1 MHALVK
7 AKSSQH
13 QLSKISCMPE
23 LKDASFWDIQV
34 WTKAATYIQIHLNK
48 FAYEKKCSNDLHVVQ
63 SGNRFEIHANINI
76 HPSMSV
82 SDVLYCQNNIESAY
96 YSLNCTLNEMITQVK
111 FAGFHIAQRHAL
123 DKDDVEAFLGQLDQ
137 ASDHLAKM
145 PILPLVFELEEP
157 GRAFFRK
164 HVSMNHTDYISETT
178 FELASNNEHYK
189 FRFNFYSERDE
200 VLKMLVRGGYAL
212 TLDFETNHPEVFAE
226 LKTAAALGLTGRM
239 YEIAARVGY
248 TLIGAPQFKHTETPL
263 KFYSQRFLNYSVDIL
278 EKGKQRTLS
287 TKKGHVSVDMLTSL
301 KSDYHTLQTRVEQC
315 SKRLMDRL
323 VKASLKEDCTYIS
336 SQLKAHKKVI
346 STAFK
351 SQFTEIN
358 FCIENLRR
366 LNPTDEGIKVSEDQ
380 SLRLNVV
387 IKIRADGSL
396 NLSIKNEDG
405 LQVESE
411 QVALLKKSLKVRA
424 VLLNGLNREEVAFL
438 ISKQL
443 NGQYGMS
450 WIIIN

>member
-1 MHALVK
+1 MLAL
-7 AKSSQH
+7 AKVQSNKK
-13 QLSKISCMPE
+13 QLSEISCMPE
-23 LKDASFWDIQV
+23 LKEASFWDIQV
-34 WTKAATYIQIHLNK
+34 WTKAAAYIQLHLNK
-48 FAYEKKCSNDLHVVQ
+48 FAYEKKCSNDLRVVQ
-63 SGNRFEIHANINI
+63 SGNRFEIHANANI
-76 HPSMSV
+76 HPRMSV

-96 YSLNCTLNEMITQVK
+96 YSLNCTLNEMIAQVK
-111 FAGFHIAQRHAL
+111 FAGFHIAQRHEL
-123 DKDDVEAFLGQLDQ
+123 HKDDVVAFLHQLDQ
-137 ASDHLAKM
+137 SSDHTVKM
-145 PILPLVFELEEP
+145 PILPLVFELEES

-164 HVSMNHTDYISETT
+164 HASMNHTDFISETT
-178 FELASNNEHYK
+178 FDLASKQEHFK

-200 VLKMLVRGGYAL
+200 VLKMLVKGGYAL
-212 TLDFETNHPEVFAE
+212 TLDFETNHPEVYAE

-239 YEIAARVGY
+239 CEIAARAGY
-248 TLIGAPQFKHTETPL
+248 TLIGAPQFKHTDTPL
-263 KFYSQRFLNYSVDIL
+263 KFYSHRFLNYSVDIL
-278 EKGKQRTLS
+278 ENGKQRTLS
-287 TKKGHVSVDMLTSL
+287 TKNGHVSVDMLTSL
-301 KSDYHTLQTRVEQC
+301 KADYHTLQTRAEQC

-336 SQLKAHKKVI
+336 SQIKAHKKVI

-366 LNPTDEGIKVSEDQ
+366 LSPTDEGIKISNDQ

-387 IKIRADGSL
+387 IKMRADGSL
-396 NLSIKNEDG
+396 NISVKNEDG

-411 QVALLKKSLKVRA
+411 QVDLLKKALKTRA
-424 VLLNGLNREEVAFL
+424 ALLNGLNREETAFL